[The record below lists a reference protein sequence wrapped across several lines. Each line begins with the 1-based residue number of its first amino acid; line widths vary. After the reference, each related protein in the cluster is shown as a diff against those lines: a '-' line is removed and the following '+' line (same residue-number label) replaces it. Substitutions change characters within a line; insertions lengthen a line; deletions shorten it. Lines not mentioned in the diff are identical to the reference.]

1 MINFLDELKSRDTKF
16 RHNMD
21 KFHPGWEIAVFFH
34 RLDIFYFTGTLQN
47 GVYIV
52 PRGDNSL
59 FFVRRNFDRAKI
71 ECPLNHLYPMESFED
86 LTKYIK
92 PNWKEMY
99 INKINTP
106 INIFETFNKY
116 FKYEKLLGLSRTY
129 YFTRSIKSK
138 YELKLQK
145 KSGNILKNALVDAAP
160 ELIKEGM
167 SEWELGIKL
176 FNYMVDRGHE
186 FITRMNN
193 FNAEM
198 FLGTISFS
206 ENACYFSTHDGP
218 AGLMG
223 LSNSSP
229 FLGSKERKL
238 RKGDI
243 IVIDMVCNNRGYHTD
258 KTIIYSFGKADKLLE
273 KYHNKCLEIEKTIAE
288 KLIPGRKPEEIYIE
302 TMNKLDNDFLNNFMG
317 YKSNQVKFL
326 GHGIGLTVDEYPV
339 IAKGFKIPL
348 EENMT
353 LAIEPKKSIGKN
365 CMVGSENTYL
375 VSKIGGISLT
385 GKRKKIISI

>member
-1 MINFLDELKSRDTKF
+1 MN
-16 RHNMD
+16 

-34 RLDIFYFTGTLQN
+34 RLDNFYFTGTLQN

-52 PRGDNSL
+52 PREDNSL

-71 ECPLNHLYPMESFED
+71 ECPLNHIYQIENFGD
-86 LTKYIK
+86 LTRYIK
-92 PNWKEMY
+92 PTWKEIY

-106 INIFETFNKY
+106 ISILENFNKY
-116 FKYEKLLGLSRTY
+116 FKYEKTLGLGRTY

-138 YELKLQK
+138 YEIKLQK
-145 KSGNILKNALVDAAP
+145 KSGNILKKALVEAAP
-160 ELIKEGM
+160 GLIKEGI
-167 SEWELGIKL
+167 SEWELGMNL
-176 FNYMVDRGHE
+176 FNYMVDKGHE

-223 LSNSSP
+223 LSKSSP

-243 IVIDMVCNNRGYHTD
+243 IVIDMVCNNGGYHTD
-258 KTIIYSFGKADKLLE
+258 KTIIYSLGKVDKSLL
-273 KYHNKCLEIEKTIAE
+273 KYHNKCLDIEKTISE

-302 TMNKLDNDFLNNFMG
+302 TMNNLDNDFLNYFMG
-317 YKSNQVKFL
+317 YESNQVKFL

-339 IAKGFKIPL
+339 IAKGFEIPL

-353 LAIEPKKSIGKN
+353 LAIEPKKCIGKN
-365 CMVGSENTYL
+365 FMVGSENTYL
-375 VSKIGGISLT
+375 VNNNGGISIT
-385 GKRKKIISI
+385 GTRKKIISI